1 MKLLNCFTIFFL
13 VLFTSCSI
21 TYNGQLTQNG
31 KAIKVAIEHGFAG
44 NQIGV
49 FLNDEFIGKLKPIE
63 SEWNKKYTYEK
74 VQTKFGVLQIINN
87 VKWTISDTKDVYD
100 FYLDEEYTGTV
111 TVEYGG
117 LGQGPK

>member
-1 MKLLNCFTIFFL
+1 MKLLNCFIVSFL

-31 KAIKVAIEHGFAG
+31 KAIKVALEGG
-44 NQIGV
+44 RNQPSI

-63 SEWNKKYTYEK
+63 KEFMKKYTYEK
-74 VQTKFGVLQIINN
+74 VQTKFGVLQVILKI
-87 VKWTISDTKDVYD
+87 KWTLTDNKEVYD
-100 FYLDEEYTGTV
+100 FYIDEEYTGSV